1 MNKTTNTT
9 ISTQLSHMP
18 TSRLKP
24 LLLTLLMIL
33 CIFALASCG
42 SSDDSAEDKT
52 VSEGT
57 ETKCEVT
64 GYHDQAAE
72 NASMFLKKGDK
83 IAVISPSALP
93 TEEQKD
99 ATIEG
104 LKKWG
109 YVPVEGKYVCVKERT
124 LKNCLEDLEWALT
137 DPQTK
142 AIFCVRGGYGSS
154 QVMDIMPK
162 GLIKKSKKM
171 IIGFSDITVYHSA
184 WGVSGLPG
192 IHSSMSATFMDLP
205 KECAKVEKKMLKGEV
220 PAYKCE
226 GSKYDKP
233 GKAQG
238 MLIGGNLSTYTS
250 VINTAYDCSKTDRPY
265 ILFLEEVESNYEN
278 VHRYLTNLKHAG
290 VLDRASGIIVGE
302 MAYMKTESDTNSG
315 NSRGGEFK
323 SFYDMISREFMNDL
337 DVPVAYGFPAGH
349 GERNYPLLMNEQVR
363 LDVGGS
369 GKDFTLQWK

>member
-1 MNKTTNTT
+1 MNKTTNTA

-42 SSDDSAEDKT
+42 SSDDSDEEKT

-124 LKNCLEDLEWALT
+124 LKNCLEDRRLR
-137 DPQTK
+137 
-142 AIFCVRGGYGSS
+142 F
-154 QVMDIMPK
+154 
-162 GLIKKSKKM
+162 
-171 IIGFSDITVYHSA
+171 FSGHGHHAEGAYQKIQKDDHRVQRYHSLSFCLGRKRIA
-184 WGVSGLPG
+184 RHPLFNERD
-192 IHSSMSATFMDLP
+192 IHGPAKRMRQSRKENAERRSA
-205 KECAKVEKKMLKGEV
+205 C
-220 PAYKCE
+220 
-226 GSKYDKP
+226 
-233 GKAQG
+233 
-238 MLIGGNLSTYTS
+238 
-250 VINTAYDCSKTDRPY
+250 
-265 ILFLEEVESNYEN
+265 
-278 VHRYLTNLKHAG
+278 
-290 VLDRASGIIVGE
+290 
-302 MAYMKTESDTNSG
+302 
-315 NSRGGEFK
+315 
-323 SFYDMISREFMNDL
+323 
-337 DVPVAYGFPAGH
+337 
-349 GERNYPLLMNEQVR
+349 
-363 LDVGGS
+363 
-369 GKDFTLQWK
+369 LQMRRQQIRQAR

>member
-1 MNKTTNTT
+1 MKKINSATT
-9 ISTQLSHMP
+9 
-18 TSRLKP
+18 
-24 LLLTLLMIL
+24 TLPKALMLALIMTL

-42 SSDDSAEDKT
+42 AGDDSGDGSAEEKT
-52 VSEGT
+52 VSEGA

-64 GYHDQAAE
+64 GYHDHAAG
-72 NASMFLKKGDK
+72 NKSMFLKKGDK

-93 TEEQKD
+93 TKEQKD
-99 ATIEG
+99 ATIDG

-137 DPQTK
+137 DPDTT

-184 WGVSGLPG
+184 WGVSGLPS
-192 IHSSMSATFMDLP
+192 IHSSMSATFMALP
-205 KECAKVEKKMLKGEV
+205 KECADVEKKMLKGEV

-226 GSKYDKP
+226 GSKYDKS
-233 GKAQG
+233 GKAEG
-238 MLIGGNLSTYTS
+238 ALIGGNLSTYTS
-250 VINTAYDCSKTDRPY
+250 VINTAYDCSKAGRPY

-349 GERNYPLLMNEQVR
+349 GERNFPLLMNEQVS

>member
-42 SSDDSAEDKT
+42 SSDDSDEEKT

-142 AIFCVRGGYGSS
+142 AIFCVRGGFCCWFWC
-154 QVMDIMPK
+154 VDR
-162 GLIKKSKKM
+162 
-171 IIGFSDITVYHSA
+171 
-184 WGVSGLPG
+184 
-192 IHSSMSATFMDLP
+192 
-205 KECAKVEKKMLKGEV
+205 V
-220 PAYKCE
+220 PANC
-226 GSKYDKP
+226 
-233 GKAQG
+233 
-238 MLIGGNLSTYTS
+238 GGGAVLYT
-250 VINTAYDCSKTDRPY
+250 NR
-265 ILFLEEVESNYEN
+265 F
-278 VHRYLTNLKHAG
+278 
-290 VLDRASGIIVGE
+290 
-302 MAYMKTESDTNSG
+302 
-315 NSRGGEFK
+315 
-323 SFYDMISREFMNDL
+323 
-337 DVPVAYGFPAGH
+337 
-349 GERNYPLLMNEQVR
+349 Q
-363 LDVGGS
+363 
-369 GKDFTLQWK
+369 